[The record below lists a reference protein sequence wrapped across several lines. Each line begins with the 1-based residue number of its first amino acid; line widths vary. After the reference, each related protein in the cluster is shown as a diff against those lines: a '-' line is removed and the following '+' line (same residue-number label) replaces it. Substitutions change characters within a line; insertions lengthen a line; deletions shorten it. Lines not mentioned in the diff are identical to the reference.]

1 MAYYINQDANDSFY
15 DNKYTVLKNYILL
28 NLGYPLVRVEL
39 TEQHLLTAIIDALT
53 MYHRYATVDYNM
65 VSVNVTSNPF
75 PIPNG
80 INKELIVD
88 IIFPATFFDSLG
100 SGIAAGGFVG
110 EFEGSVI
117 PIFNQQGILNIFTQF
132 NLPVYYAYLQRLED
146 IKKIVGIEK
155 MWEVVNNQI
164 HLFPINQAFDYVG
177 ILTKGQLTEDEA
189 EEQIWIKKYALAR
202 AKMMLGTVRS
212 KFSGVNSAGNNLA
225 ADGESLKSEAKE
237 EIEKLETQLYG
248 MQRPLPI
255 MQH

>member
-1 MAYYINQDANDSFY
+1 
-15 DNKYTVLKNYILL
+15 
-28 NLGYPLVRVEL
+28 
-39 TEQHLLTAIIDALT
+39 
-53 MYHRYATVDYNM
+53 
-65 VSVNVTSNPF
+65 
-75 PIPNG
+75 
-80 INKELIVD
+80 
-88 IIFPATFFDSLG
+88 
-100 SGIAAGGFVG
+100 
-110 EFEGSVI
+110 
-117 PIFNQQGILNIFTQF
+117 
-132 NLPVYYAYLQRLED
+132 
-146 IKKIVGIEK
+146 